1 MRWRRMASLA
11 EPAHESTDA
20 AERERIQRAARGD
33 DAAVEELLA
42 AHLDGLRGY
51 VRLRMG
57 RVLRTR
63 EESADLVQSVC
74 REVLSDLDG
83 FEYRGNAAFRDW
95 LFTCAEHKLRDRARF
110 WARDR
115 RDAAREQPLA
125 GFDDDE
131 LATLDG
137 LSSLLSPSRDAVAAE
152 ELARLE
158 SAFAKLEP
166 DYREVI
172 LLARV
177 VGLSHAEIAARMG
190 RTESATW
197 NLLSRALAKLSTL
210 LERG

>member
-1 MRWRRMASLA
+1 MPSLVD
-11 EPAHESTDA
+11 PSQLPDDA
-20 AERERIQRAARGD
+20 AERERIARAARGD
-33 DAAVEELLA
+33 DAAVEELLG

-74 REVLSDLDG
+74 REVLADLDG
-83 FEYRGNAAFRDW
+83 FEYRGHAAFRDW

-152 ELARLE
+152 ELAGLE
-158 SAFAKLEP
+158 TAFAKLEP

-177 VGLSHAEIAARMG
+177 VGLSHAEIAQRMG